1 MRRKLPTTMS
11 LQCFEFAARL
21 ENFTQ
26 AAATL
31 NITQSALSR
40 QIKLLEELVG
50 QPLFL
55 RNRQRIKL
63 TPAGHSYLAAIVPMI
78 DELEAATL
86 KMQSFQD
93 ISGGI
98 NVGTYPTLGARWL
111 LPYLLNFQQVQP
123 DINLNTITYLD
134 NSQFDPNVID
144 VGIVQGDP
152 PWPGMRVDYLMAE
165 SLAPI
170 ASPKLISKA
179 LADPAQLMKQR
190 ILHHTT
196 RPESWKIWFNHLG
209 AVLPEEG
216 SSLRY
221 SQYELIIEA
230 ICAGHGIGML
240 PLVLI
245 KRELKEGKLMQA
257 HPHTANPRSAYYLVT
272 PLHKVGISKIESFRN
287 WFLQRVKENTSHP
300 MHESIE

>member
-1 MRRKLPTTMS
+1 MRRKLPSTMS
-11 LQCFEFAARL
+11 LQCFELAARL

-26 AAATL
+26 AAITL
-31 NITQSALSR
+31 NMTQSALSR

-55 RNRQRIKL
+55 RSRRRVKL
-63 TPAGHSYLAAIVPMI
+63 SPAGHSYLAAVLPMI

-111 LPYLLNFQQVQP
+111 LPYLLDFQQVQP

-144 VGIVQGDP
+144 IGIVQGDP

-170 ASPKLISKA
+170 ASPSLVPKPF
-179 LADPAQLMKQR
+179 ADPAQLMTQR

-196 RPESWKIWFNHLG
+196 RPESWKIWFNDL
-209 AVLPEEG
+209 AAILPEEG
-216 SSLRY
+216 NSLRY
-221 SQYELIIEA
+221 SQYEIIIEA
-230 ICAGHGIGML
+230 ISAGHGIGML
-240 PLVLI
+240 PMILVQQ
-245 KRELKEGKLMQA
+245 ELKEGKLIQA
-257 HPHTANPRSAYYLVT
+257 HHHQACPRSAYYLVT

-287 WFLQRVKENTSHP
+287 WFLQEVKGSNLSTN
-300 MHESIE
+300 